1 MVAPSVLHLFANIGR
16 DNMARPV
23 IQYGAP
29 ILVSAAPRGKLELMT
44 ALADHV
50 ISLLTWVA
58 STLIS
63 ALVLQLDRRFVPQ
76 DSVKCDAAG
85 HSGVAAPP
93 PRRANFTQRSGEL

>member
-63 ALVLQLDRRFVPQ
+63 ALVMTAPGRTEVLDP
-76 DSVKCDAAG
+76 SLSASAL
-85 HSGVAAPP
+85 
-93 PRRANFTQRSGEL
+93 TELYQ